1 MSNHLS
7 EVAEGIIQACPT
19 QLKPDE
25 MSTLIAYM
33 VWSYGMQGDWDDMLP
48 KIVRCI
54 NLDDGHARIVRVANR
69 DAIKFLDKVREDV
82 SNARR
87 S

>member
-1 MSNHLS
+1 MSNPLS
-7 EVAEGIIQACPT
+7 EVAEGILDACPT
-19 QLKPDE
+19 QLNPDE

-33 VWSYGMQGDWDDMLP
+33 VWSYQMQGDWDDMLP

-54 NLDDGHARIVRVANR
+54 NLDDGHAQVVRVAHK
-69 DAIKFLDKVREDV
+69 DANKFLNKCVR
-82 SNARR
+82 NARR

>member
-1 MSNHLS
+1 MSNPLS
-7 EVAEGIIQACPT
+7 EVAEGILDACPR
-19 QLKPDE
+19 QLNPDE

-33 VWSYGMQGDWDDMLP
+33 VWSYGMQGDWDDMMP

-54 NLDDGHARIVRVANR
+54 NLEDGHARDVRVAHR
-69 DAIKFLDKVREDV
+69 DANKFLDKVLGDI
-82 SNARR
+82 SDAKR

>member
-1 MSNHLS
+1 
-7 EVAEGIIQACPT
+7 
-19 QLKPDE
+19 
-25 MSTLIAYM
+25 
-33 VWSYGMQGDWDDMLP
+33 MQGDWDDMLP

>member
-1 MSNHLS
+1 MSNPLS
-7 EVAEGIIQACPT
+7 EVAEGILDACPR
-19 QLKPDE
+19 QLNPDE

-69 DAIKFLDKVREDV
+69 DANKFLDKVLGDI
-82 SNARR
+82 SDAKR

>member
-1 MSNHLS
+1 MSNPLS
-7 EVAEGIIQACPT
+7 EVAEGILDACPT
-19 QLKPDE
+19 QLNPDE

-33 VWSYGMQGDWDDMLP
+33 VWSYQMQGDWDDMLP

-54 NLDDGHARIVRVANR
+54 NLDDGHARTVRVANR

>member
-19 QLKPDE
+19 QLNPDE

-33 VWSYGMQGDWDDMLP
+33 ILSY
-48 KIVRCI
+48 
-54 NLDDGHARIVRVANR
+54 
-69 DAIKFLDKVREDV
+69 
-82 SNARR
+82 
-87 S
+87 